1 MEDFV
6 KALADRIYE
15 DHKGRRVTLDRRGR
29 PSYVAVYAMV
39 KALVRLA
46 LENGLDPAAVDFY
59 ALIDPDLTRGENIA
73 AIAKSLRLK
82 LEGPY
87 PFTDAYEEE
96 IHALRSQIGEL
107 EAAIDQATGEEK
119 KALMEELNQLNRR
132 LRDLEAKRRV
142 EAARRA
148 VEKRVERARRA
159 AEARARRAIEEAR
172 RRAEERRRAP
182 PP

>member
-6 KALADRIYE
+6 KALADRIYSE
-15 DHKGRRVTLDRRGR
+15 YKGRRVTLDRFGR
-29 PSYVAVYAMV
+29 PSYAAVYAMV
-39 KALVRLA
+39 KALVRFA
-46 LENGLDPAAVDFY
+46 LENGLDPAAIDFY
-59 ALIDPDLTRGENIA
+59 ALIDPDLTRVENIA
-73 AIAKSLRLK
+73 AIARSIRLK

-96 IHALRSQIGEL
+96 IHTLRSQIGEL

-119 KALMEELNQLNRR
+119 KALVEELNRLKSQLAE
-132 LRDLEAKRRV
+132 LEAKRRI

-159 AEARARRAIEEAR
+159 AEARARRAIEE
-172 RRAEERRRAP
+172 
-182 PP
+182 